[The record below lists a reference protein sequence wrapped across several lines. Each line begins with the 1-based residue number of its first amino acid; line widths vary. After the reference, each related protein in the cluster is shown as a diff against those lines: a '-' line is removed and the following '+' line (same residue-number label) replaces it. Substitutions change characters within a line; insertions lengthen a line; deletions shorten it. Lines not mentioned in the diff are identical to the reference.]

1 VGSGEQLY
9 LTVGGSATAE
19 LHARI
24 RGLPVGFD
32 TSVRRWLQF
41 MRYCVLHG
49 YTYVHLCKTEDMIA
63 DSLTKVSS
71 LHGYSTFVKVFF
83 NIYK

>member
-1 VGSGEQLY
+1 
-9 LTVGGSATAE
+9 
-19 LHARI
+19 
-24 RGLPVGFD
+24 
-32 TSVRRWLQF
+32 

>member
-1 VGSGEQLY
+1 M
-9 LTVGGSATAE
+9 
-19 LHARI
+19 
-24 RGLPVGFD
+24 GFD